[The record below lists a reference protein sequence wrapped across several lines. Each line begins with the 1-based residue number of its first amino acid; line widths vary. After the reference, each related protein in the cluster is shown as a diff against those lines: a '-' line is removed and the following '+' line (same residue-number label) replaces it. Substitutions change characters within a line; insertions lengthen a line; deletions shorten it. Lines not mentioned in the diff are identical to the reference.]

1 MEKTNYIVASAIIGA
16 SLIIGVL
23 IHSVNLIKIN
33 KMGNTLGVTG
43 SATITVD
50 SDLAKLKASFSR
62 SITESNLKSGYAQMK
77 MDEAKVAKF
86 LKDNGLT
93 EEEYEISP
101 VSMYEEYNYY
111 KDMNI
116 EVEKKYNL
124 TQQVTITSND
134 IEKVQKLS
142 KKTEDL
148 INMDVLY
155 QSNNPEYYYTK
166 LPDTRINLL
175 PEAVADAQKRA
186 EAIAKSTSRKVDTLE
201 SADMGVVQ
209 VREPNSVDVAEYG
222 MYDTA
227 TIQKEIMIT
236 VRANFILN

>member
-1 MEKTNYIVASAIIGA
+1 
-16 SLIIGVL
+16 
-23 IHSVNLIKIN
+23 
-33 KMGNTLGVTG
+33 
-43 SATITVD
+43 
-50 SDLAKLKASFSR
+50 
-62 SITESNLKSGYAQMK
+62 MK

-175 PEAVADAQKRA
+175 PEAVADAQK
-186 EAIAKSTSRKVDTLE
+186 ELKQSPKVLLVKLILWKVLIWELSKLE
-201 SADMGVVQ
+201 NQ
-209 VREPNSVDVAEYG
+209 
-222 MYDTA
+222 
-227 TIQKEIMIT
+227 IQLMLLNTECMI
-236 VRANFILN
+236 LLLSKKK